1 MLVKEGDKMKKLNI
15 CIDIDGTITD
25 PYYWLSYA
33 NAYFNSNI
41 SESQVTSYD
50 IAKVL
55 NINRS
60 EYLEFY
66 EKFKTKIHSN
76 QELRNDVKV
85 TLDKLYESNN
95 IYFVTARDKSL
106 ELLTRVYLKK
116 HELQF
121 NEVFVLGTPNK
132 VPTAMDLNCD
142 IFIEDSY
149 DNAIQLSNSGFK
161 VILIDTNYNRL
172 PLNDNIILVY
182 NWNEI
187 FEIINE
193 ISKVK
198 KAI

>member
-1 MLVKEGDKMKKLNI
+1 MLAKEGGKMKKLNI